1 MAAKDSPA
9 NAFFTG
15 YSKEI
20 KMMDRVKMR
29 VENLEQKLNYNDLRD
44 VEFVKIP
51 FSRHCGESRNPDR
64 YILDAG
70 SSPA

>member
-1 MAAKDSPA
+1 MIRDQFIAID
-9 NAFFTG
+9 
-15 YSKEI
+15 
-20 KMMDRVKMR
+20 DV
-29 VENLEQKLNYNDLRD
+29 RD